1 MAVTI
6 GLSKES
12 GDADI
17 FNASG
22 KIIFM
27 LKIPSQL
34 RFTVREV
41 RIFVHCTYF
50 ELTFLRPILFSPN

>member
-22 KIIFM
+22 KIILM
-27 LKIPSQL
+27 SKIPS
-34 RFTVREV
+34 
-41 RIFVHCTYF
+41 
-50 ELTFLRPILFSPN
+50 